1 MLAQDLHIHT
11 IYSWGDSSIV
21 PEQTPEFIHR
31 LRHARIM
38 GISDH
43 FEFLA
48 PKPEQDDNYYR
59 YRKELRRSGF
69 YLGTEINGHVWVE
82 RALEYEFDYY
92 VFHCFDTPM
101 DYKAADRL
109 VATNK
114 PVIIAH
120 PLILE
125 TNLKR
130 IPREAYVEINNRYIW
145 RSNWQRLK
153 PFAKQYRF
161 VLSSD
166 AHQPNWL
173 NQNVAQ
179 YVAQE
184 LGIQETMVFSA

>member
-11 IYSWGDSSIV
+11 VYSLGDSSIV
-21 PEQTPEFIHR
+21 PEQTLALIHR
-31 LRHARIM
+31 LGHARTI

-48 PKPEQDDNYYR
+48 PKVDQDDNYYR
-59 YRKELRRSGF
+59 YREEVRQFGF

-82 RALEYEFDYY
+82 RALEYDFDYY

-101 DYKAADRL
+101 DYKAAARL
-109 VATNK
+109 VDTGK

-130 IPREAYVEINNRYIW
+130 VPREAFVEINNRYIW

-153 PFAKQYRF
+153 PFAKQFRF
-161 VLSSD
+161 VTSSD

-179 YVAQE
+179 CVAQE
-184 LGIQETMVFSA
+184 LGIEPCMVFYS